1 MNDMHF
7 YCFSTTFSDLKSE
20 PQNDRTQDRTGNCIM
35 KTQANFL
42 DLIALIQRKTSV
54 LACWCLC
61 ASSCH
66 RVTFKPR
73 HWIKANVF
81 SIYSSCNY

>member
-1 MNDMHF
+1 
-7 YCFSTTFSDLKSE
+7 
-20 PQNDRTQDRTGNCIM
+20 M

-66 RVTFKPR
+66 SVTFKPR